1 MLSLMRA
8 RLLVFAL
15 IVFVVTFGVAYAYG
29 TQAHTVNGVYHGCH
43 PSDYGC
49 TGSAAGD
56 YYRTGFT
63 AGWNGANLSK
73 PWVSIIKISDGG
85 QRSYGW
91 CSYCNTVS
99 AGWDTNPYYEC
110 DYRTLHVVPSDT
122 GSKLNSH
129 SHYTAAATG
138 TWGC

>member
-1 MLSLMRA
+1 MPARRA
-8 RLLVFAL
+8 IASAAVLFLV
-15 IVFVVTFGVAYAYG
+15 VFGLAFAYG
-29 TQAHTVNGVYHGCH
+29 TQFHTVNGVYHGCRGVD
-43 PSDYGC
+43 PGC

-63 AGWNGANLSK
+63 QGSNGATLSK

-91 CSYCNTVS
+91 CSSCNQVT

-122 GSKLNSH
+122 GTKLNAH

-138 TWGC
+138 TGGC